1 MLCVRIV
8 WHGLVNNDGKTYK
21 RCSELIAYLLTVI
34 PTVFHS
40 CCVIST
46 LIVSPFIIFLLPPLT
61 AHLLWVNAKNKNKT
75 FFNSVECLLLI
86 HTVCIHW
93 KTIASIVIVAGGIQV
108 DVNWLKFKWGE
119 NYSQSILFNKKNFL
133 QFIFTNLTA
142 DIHTMMP
149 WHELFFCIFLL
160 QLFSLDFHFFFLC
173 EELIYFLFLLIYF
186 SLSSPHITFRE
197 WWKFDG
203 FTT

>member
-8 WHGLVNNDGKTYK
+8 RHGLVNNDGKTYK

-34 PTVFHS
+34 PIVFHS

-149 WHELFFCIFLL
+149 WYDLFFVFSFCNFFHLIFT
-160 QLFSLDFHFFFLC
+160 SFFC
-173 EELIYFLFLLIYF
+173 EELIYFYSF
-186 SLSSPHITFRE
+186 
-197 WWKFDG
+197 
-203 FTT
+203 